1 MSYLRASK
9 LRKVYGDHIAVDD
22 LDLSV
27 EQGEIFGLLGP
38 NGAGK
43 STTIQMICGVVTP
56 TAGEVSVGGLSLSKD
71 APALKATIGYVPQD
85 LALYEQ
91 MSARENLRFFA
102 APYDIP
108 RHERGARVDWA
119 LELAGLQS
127 RSTEKI
133 KDFSGGM
140 KRRLN
145 LVAGLIHKPKLLILD
160 EPTVG
165 VDPQSRIFLFE
176 AIKRLRD
183 EEGTTVLYTSHYLE
197 EVEALCTRVAILDR
211 GHVVACQ
218 PVKTLLASASSTLR
232 IEVAGDPEASAA
244 LVPEGVSC
252 TLDGQEISIAIEDCG
267 AVLSALQAGGIHVC
281 SVHSEK
287 VDLERVFL
295 SLTGRALRDEA
306 Q

>member
-1 MSYLRASK
+1 MSFLAANT
-9 LRKVYGDHIAVDD
+9 LRKVYGDNVAVDN

-43 STTIQMICGVVTP
+43 TTTIQMICGVVTP
-56 TAGEVSVGGLSLSKD
+56 TSGDVSVGGNYLSKE
-71 APALKATIGYVPQD
+71 AAKLKASLGYVPQD

-102 APYDIP
+102 SPYDIP
-108 RHERGARVDWA
+108 RHERAARVDWA
-119 LELAGLQS
+119 LELAGLQA
-127 RSTEKI
+127 RGNERVKN
-133 KDFSGGM
+133 FSGGM

-145 LVAGLIHKPKLLILD
+145 LVAGLIHKPKLLVLD

-165 VDPQSRIFLFE
+165 VDPQSRIFLFD

-197 EVEALCTRVAILDR
+197 EVEALCTRVAIVDH
-211 GHVVACQ
+211 GKVVACE
-218 PVKTLLASASSTLR
+218 PVKALLQDSSATLR
-232 IEVAGDPEASAA
+232 IEFTGDANLVAA
-244 LVPEGVSC
+244 LIPAGIRYQ
-252 TLDGQEISIAIEDCG
+252 LDGQELSIDMQDCG
-267 AVLSALQAGGIHVC
+267 AVVSALQAGALQVC
-281 SVHSEK
+281 SIHSQK
-287 VDLERVFL
+287 VDLESVFL
-295 SLTGRALRDEA
+295 RLTGRELRDEE